1 MLSVPNNEPLPL
13 AEFQIG
19 DYTYAP
25 DFGTVSVSLKDHE
38 GVEVHSSDVPF
49 DADYSI
55 PQDILNVSGSDILS
69 FFKLTVRFTSENRL
83 RIFTDIVRVHTDF
96 MITSEPANVRNLIGL
111 SVEELPDKEIDF
123 IYSFSELVDE
133 IGIDLL
139 NDTNARVNKL
149 ILLHEAVRHL
159 PALGLKTLKSNE
171 IDDTKKSRL
180 SNIDIKA
187 VQETIT
193 AQYWAHKQTFESV
206 PELAQEPLLE
216 FVSRTDPFTGED
228 A

>member
-1 MLSVPNNEPLPL
+1 MLSVPNNEMLML
-13 AEFQIG
+13 TEFQIG
-19 DYTYAP
+19 DYTYLP
-25 DFGTVSVSLKDHE
+25 DFGTVSVSLKDQE
-38 GVEVHSSDVPF
+38 GVEVHSVDVPF

-55 PQDILNVSGSDILS
+55 PQDILKVSSSDILS
-69 FFKLTVRFTSENRL
+69 FFKLTVKFTSENRQ
-83 RIFTDIVRVHTDF
+83 RIYTDIVRVHMDF
-96 MITSEPANVRNLIGL
+96 MVTSTPSNLRTLIGL
-111 SVEELPDKEIDF
+111 YEEELPDSEIDF
-123 IYSFSELVDE
+123 IYSFNELVNE
-133 IGIDLL
+133 LGQGLL
-139 NDTNARVNKL
+139 EDTNARINKL

-187 VQETIT
+187 VQESIMS
-193 AQYWAHKQTFESV
+193 QYWAHKLTFESV
-206 PELAQEPLLE
+206 AEFPQSPLLE

>member
-1 MLSVPNNEPLPL
+1 MLSVPNNEMLML
-13 AEFQIG
+13 TEFQIG
-19 DYTYAP
+19 DYTYLP
-25 DFGTVSVSLKDHE
+25 DFGTVSVSLKDQE
-38 GVEVHSSDVPF
+38 GVEVHSVDVPF

-55 PQDILNVSGSDILS
+55 PQDILKVSSSDILS
-69 FFKLTVRFTSENRL
+69 FFKLTVKFTSENRQ
-83 RIFTDIVRVHTDF
+83 RIYTDIVRVHMDF
-96 MITSEPANVRNLIGL
+96 MFTSTPSNLRTLIGL
-111 SVEELPDKEIDF
+111 YEEELPDSEIDF
-123 IYSFSELVDE
+123 IYSFNELVNE
-133 IGIDLL
+133 LGQGLL
-139 NDTNARVNKL
+139 EDTNARINKL

-187 VQETIT
+187 VQDSIT
-193 AQYWAHKQTFESV
+193 SRYWAHKLTFESV
-206 PELAQEPLLE
+206 AEFPQAPLLE

>member
-1 MLSVPNNEPLPL
+1 M
-13 AEFQIG
+13 
-19 DYTYAP
+19 
-25 DFGTVSVSLKDHE
+25 
-38 GVEVHSSDVPF
+38 DVPF

-55 PQDILNVSGSDILS
+55 PQDILKVSSSDILS
-69 FFKLTVRFTSENRL
+69 FFKLTVKFTSENRQ
-83 RIFTDIVRVHTDF
+83 RIYTDIVRVHMDF
-96 MITSEPANVRNLIGL
+96 MFTSTPSNLRTLIGL
-111 SVEELPDKEIDF
+111 YEEELHDSEIDF
-123 IYSFSELVDE
+123 IYSFNELVNE
-133 IGIDLL
+133 LGQGLL
-139 NDTNARVNKL
+139 EDTNARINKL

-187 VQETIT
+187 VQDSIT
-193 AQYWAHKQTFESV
+193 SQYWAHKLTFESV
-206 PELAQEPLLE
+206 AEFPQAPLLE